1 MRALLLHG
9 ALSVLTAAAALAAYD
24 HWVVRP
30 ALRVGIVD
38 VGEVYRQKEAEF
50 TLILTKAGSDDE
62 RRDAMAMAR
71 RFAQRLPAAL
81 DELPRECGCLV
92 VLKSAVA
99 GATPRTVDLTAYL
112 KHKVEERPSAPRVE
126 AP

>member
-1 MRALLLHG
+1 MKALLISLLWPLLAVG
-9 ALSVLTAAAALAAYD
+9 AGLAAYD
-24 HWVVRP
+24 RWIVRP
-30 ALRVGIVD
+30 ALRVGVVD

-50 TLILTKAGSDDE
+50 TLILTRAGSDDE
-62 RRDAMAMAR
+62 RQRAMVMAR

-99 GATPRTVDLTAYL
+99 GDAVRTVDLTAHL
-112 KHKVEERPSAPRVE
+112 KTKVE

>member
-1 MRALLLHG
+1 MRAVLLQ
-9 ALSVLTAAAALAAYD
+9 ALVALLVVAAALAVYD
-24 HWVVRP
+24 RLVVRP
-30 ALRVGIVD
+30 AQIVGVVD

-62 RRDAMAMAR
+62 RQKAMVMAR
-71 RFAQRLPAAL
+71 AFAQRLPVAL
-81 DELPRECGCLV
+81 EELPRECGCLV

-99 GATPRTVDLTAYL
+99 GPTPRTLDLTAHL
-112 KHKVEERPSAPRVE
+112 KRKVE